1 MTSTYDAIVIGAGH
15 NGLVAAAYMA
25 RAGLEVLVVE
35 RRELVGGTAVT
46 EQIFPGFDFDA
57 GAHRIGSLHPAL
69 VGDLALARHGV
80 EIVQA
85 DPTVFSPSL
94 DGRHL
99 LLWRDP
105 RQSVEEI
112 RRLSK
117 ADAEAWVPF
126 GRLIAKA
133 AGLLQA
139 AGSVTPPDVT
149 GRDVGDLWSMLKLG
163 ARLRGLGKKDMVEV
177 LRLIP
182 MSVSELL
189 DDWFETDVLKGTLA
203 ASGIAG
209 MFQGPMAAGTAHSL
223 LSHHVGHEAGVLR
236 PTTRVRGGVGVL
248 TEALASAAK
257 EHGVQVRTGQAVERV
272 IVKEG
277 RAVGVALESG
287 EEIGARRVIS
297 NADPRRTFM
306 SLVDPVHLPPEFV
319 RKVQNIRFKGTSAKV
334 HLVLGELPKF
344 NGTAADGPH
353 LNGVVSISPS
363 VEYLERAYDDAKY
376 GEPSRRP
383 YLEVSIPSVTDSGS
397 ATGSGSATDSG
408 TNGSGGYAVSILAQ
422 YAPYHLKEG
431 TWDSARRDALGDSVV
446 RTLAEYAPNVESAVL
461 QRHVMTPLDLEETYG
476 LTEGNVYHGEITLDQ
491 MFFMRPVPGFARYRS
506 PVEGLYMCG
515 AGTHPGGGVTGVP
528 GYNAACEIVKDAKAG
543 RGN

>member
-1 MTSTYDAIVIGAGH
+1 MPTRTYDAIVIGAGH

-85 DPTVFSPSL
+85 DPTVFSPCL
-94 DGRHL
+94 DGGHL

-112 RRLSK
+112 RKLSK

-126 GRLIAKA
+126 GRLISKA

-189 DDWFETDVLKGTLA
+189 DDWFETDILKGTLA

-223 LSHHVGHEAGVLR
+223 LSHHVGHEVGVLR

-319 RKVQNIRFKGTSAKV
+319 RKVQNIRFKGTCAKV

-383 YLEVSIPSVTDSGS
+383 YLEVSIPSVTDSEM
-397 ATGSGSATDSG
+397 A
-408 TNGSGGYAVSILAQ
+408 GSGGHAVSILAQ

-446 RTLAEYAPNVESAVL
+446 RTLSEYAPNVESAVL

-491 MFFMRPVPGFARYRS
+491 LFFMRPVPGFARYRS

-528 GYNAACEIVKDAKAG
+528 GYNAAREIVKDARAG
-543 RGN
+543 REA